1 MKGVKYAILFWFRC
15 DCQFNVAIVVFG
27 EKLALMNRL
36 CGIKPIMCVGAIG
49 HSFLPKVKL
58 CAAKSWP

>member
-1 MKGVKYAILFWFRC
+1 MLYYFGS
-15 DCQFNVAIVVFG
+15 VAIANSMSQFVVFG